1 MNFTIGM
8 LSLFP
13 YEIISKPGEF
23 GIGNALIVSL
33 TGILV
38 VLAELALLALC
49 ITAIGKVIGKITKKK
64 TVKQDVAEINNDEP
78 SGVTTVGDRKVKL
91 IDVDEKTAA
100 MVMALVSHETD
111 IPLDRLDFKS
121 IKKVD

>member
-1 MNFTIGM
+1 MNYTFGM

-13 YEIISKPGEF
+13 FEIISKPGEF

-38 VLAELALLALC
+38 VLSELAILALC
-49 ITAIGKVIGKITKKK
+49 ITVIGKVIGKITKKK
-64 TVKQDVAEINNDEP
+64 PVTQDVAEINSEEP
-78 SGVTTVGDRKVKL
+78 SSVSTIGDRRVKL

>member
-1 MNFTIGM
+1 MNYTFGM

-13 YEIISKPGEF
+13 FEIISKPGEF

-38 VLAELALLALC
+38 VLSELAILALC
-49 ITAIGKVIGKITKKK
+49 ITVIGKVIGKITKKK
-64 TVKQDVAEINNDEP
+64 PVTQDVAEINSDEP
-78 SGVTTVGDRKVKL
+78 SSVSTIGDRRVKL

>member
-1 MNFTIGM
+1 MNLTIGT

-13 YEIISKPGEF
+13 EEIISKPGEF

-38 VLAELALLALC
+38 VLAELAILALC
-49 ITAIGKVIGKITKKK
+49 ITVIGKVIGKITKKK
-64 TVKQDVAEINNDEP
+64 TVTQDVVKINNDEP
-78 SGVTTVGDRKVKL
+78 SSVTTIGGRKVKL

-100 MVMALVSHETD
+100 MVIALVAHETQ
-111 IPLDRLDFKS
+111 IPLDKLDFKS